1 MPPSYRERLR
11 AEGLA
16 LATSAAL
23 AALVLVIVVSGA
35 GAGLART
42 LIVAAVALLV
52 VAWLGPRS
60 VHLALGRATQLFTP
74 DIGGGEPRAL
84 WQFPALVAV
93 MTAVVAKFA
102 GAGNGLRLDL
112 ILLLL
117 GLCQAFVLERIV
129 AVNESQTRRRYFRV
143 EGSKMLGATR
153 VGFVQ
158 RRQR

>member
-16 LATSAAL
+16 LAISAAL
-23 AALVLVIVVSGA
+23 AALILIVAVTGA
-35 GAGLART
+35 RAGLART
-42 LIVAAVALLV
+42 LIVLAVALLL

-93 MTAVVAKFA
+93 VTAVVAKLA

-112 ILLLL
+112 ILLLI

-129 AVNESQTRRRYFRV
+129 AVNEGQTRRRYFRT
-143 EGSKMLGATR
+143 EGSRLLGVTR

-158 RRQR
+158 RRPR